1 MMGPMAAAIETPTD
15 QQTLL
20 GVLVRQRRVALG
32 YTQAQGSKAC
42 DLSGQTYWNVEHGR
56 PASATT
62 YAKVEHG
69 YGMRAGSCQ
78 AVLEGADSITLDD
91 GTELIHGGQIQRVK
105 KGRLAEDIR
114 AAVNSAAR
122 LTAPDMTHRQTEAMT
137 DKVMEE
143 LRRLGTLPA
152 DS

>member
-1 MMGPMAAAIETPTD
+1 MAAAIETPTD
-15 QQTLL
+15 QQALL

-56 PASATT
+56 SASATT

-78 AVLEGADSITLDD
+78 AVLDGADSITLTD
-91 GTELIHGGQIQRVK
+91 GTELIAGGQIQRIESSQ
-105 KGRLAEDIR
+105 LAADFR
-114 AAVNSAAR
+114 DAVNTAAR
-122 LTAPDMTHRQTEAMT
+122 LTAPELTHGQTEAMT
-137 DKVMEE
+137 ETVMEE
-143 LRRLGTLPA
+143 LRKRGILPA
-152 DS
+152 AS

>member
-1 MMGPMAAAIETPTD
+1 MAAAIETPTD

-42 DLSGQTYWNVEHGR
+42 DLSGQTYWNIEHGR
-56 PASATT
+56 PVSATT

-69 YGMRAGSCQ
+69 YGMRAGSCR

-91 GTELIHGGQIQRVK
+91 GTELIAGGQIQRADE
-105 KGRLAEDIR
+105 GEIADDIR
-114 AAVNSAAR
+114 TAVNSVAR
-122 LTAPDMTHRQTEAMT
+122 LTAPDLSHRQTEEMT
-137 DKVMEE
+137 AKVMDV
-143 LRRLGTLPA
+143 LRKRGFFPDA
-152 DS
+152 S